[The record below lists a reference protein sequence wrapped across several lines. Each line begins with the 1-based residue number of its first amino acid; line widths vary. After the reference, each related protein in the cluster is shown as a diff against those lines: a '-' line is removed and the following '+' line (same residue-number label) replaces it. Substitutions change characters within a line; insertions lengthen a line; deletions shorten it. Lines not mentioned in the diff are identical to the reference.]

1 MTSNVMDGKIQGWK
15 CKCAE
20 TIKFP
25 LSTDPMQQDHQ
36 CFYLDHL
43 REARKHFRQFREL
56 DDVILFKNFSF
67 EHYMADTSLQMR
79 EIASSMRTLTGKRL
93 ILYPSDAALRHILGK
108 SKQHRM
114 CGCAMRDWLEKNL
127 VPLLFDMLANNE
139 IDDMSTVYIDS
150 LVGQH
155 ALSYGSEKR
164 GYQAENLFMKLFKE
178 SLRGLRAMYLKERER
193 VNKIYLLRKNLFEL
207 MNLLY
212 SEDRIDLDCVAEVTR
227 ALVRTLDALIENT
240 IEVNLMALEQKM
252 VRLNSLN
259 EEVEPKLRE
268 RLCKSSKNGMQ
279 GLLMRLRRVVRQNQ
293 ASDVVVEALLK
304 SIDAQHDLPHRPAMF
319 FLFLGLTEAGEA
331 DLVDCLAEHLVADDG
346 MKLLIKIDLS
356 EYREPDSLCR
366 FLNGPL
372 ELPDGHE
379 QLGLSLLRAVRTR
392 PHNILFFF
400 EVEKAHMSISSAL
413 LSILDNGNFSINGG
427 DTVDFRN
434 TIVIFASGLGNKAIL
449 TRLVRHPDQGSVW
462 DGAVEEE
469 KEASGLSC

>member
-252 VRLNSLN
+252 
-259 EEVEPKLRE
+259 
-268 RLCKSSKNGMQ
+268 
-279 GLLMRLRRVVRQNQ
+279 

-462 DGAVEEE
+462 DGAVEEQE